1 MLRLSSPG
9 CRLGRLQVRQE
20 RARLAA
26 AAARERRPA
35 AAVAADALL
44 WAQEARR
51 NKQVEEWLPAYHEAA
66 ALGQP
71 VVALAFKWKI

>member
-1 MLRLSSPG
+1 M
-9 CRLGRLQVRQE
+9 
-20 RARLAA
+20 
-26 AAARERRPA
+26 
-35 AAVAADALL
+35 AADALL

-51 NKQVEEWLPAYHEAA
+51 NKQVEEWLPADHEAA